1 MGQKLLMKGN
11 EAIAEAAIRAGCL
24 HYFGYP
30 ITPQTEIAH
39 YMAKKLP
46 KVGGVFLQ
54 AESEV
59 AAINMVYGAGSTGTR
74 VLTSSSSPGISL
86 KQEGLSYLA
95 GSQVPAVVVNIVRG
109 GPGLGGIQPAQS
121 DYFQAT
127 RGGGHG
133 DYRQIVLAPSS
144 VQELYELTVEAFN
157 LSDRYRIVTM
167 VLGDGI
173 LGQMMEVV
181 EFRDS
186 EPIVREETPW
196 ATVGHGFEREQNVI
210 TSIHLSPA
218 VLEKM
223 NQNLQDKYRIIT
235 EKECRYEL
243 FNAEDADLF
252 IVAYGTVARIAKSV
266 IELAKQEGMK
276 VGLIRPITVWP
287 FPTQAFEK
295 VIDRAKAFLTV
306 EMSAGQM
313 IEDVMLAVQG
323 RKPVYFH
330 GRMGGMVPVRD
341 DILAKLREIKQQHG

>member
-86 KQEGLSYLA
+86 KQEGLSYMA

-127 RGGGHG
+127 KGGGHG

-157 LSDRYRIVTM
+157 LADRYRIVTM
-167 VLGDGI
+167 ILGDGI

-181 EFRDS
+181 EFRDN
-186 EPIVREETPW
+186 EPIERAETPW
-196 ATVGHGFEREQNVI
+196 ATVGHKFEREQNVI

-218 VLEKM
+218 VLEQM
-223 NQNLQDKYRIIT
+223 NQALQAKYKQIQ
-235 EKECRYEL
+235 EKECRFEL
-243 FNAEDADLF
+243 FKTEDADLV

-266 IELAKQEGMK
+266 IELARQEGMK
-276 VGLIRPITVWP
+276 VGLVRPITLWP
-287 FPTQAFEK
+287 YPAQAFEQ
-295 VIDRAKAFLTV
+295 VMDRTKAFLTV

-313 IEDVMLAVQG
+313 LEDVKLSVNG

-341 DILAKLREIKQQHG
+341 DILAQLREIHKKHG